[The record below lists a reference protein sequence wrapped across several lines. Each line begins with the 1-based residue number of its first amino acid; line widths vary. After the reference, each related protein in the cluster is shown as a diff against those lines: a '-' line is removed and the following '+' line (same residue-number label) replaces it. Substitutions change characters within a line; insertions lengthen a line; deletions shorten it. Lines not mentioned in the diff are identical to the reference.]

1 MNKNFFYIDCFD
13 FSRESSGS
21 GGASINNAV
30 IRQMADSACF
40 IGYTSD
46 NDVPGKLTTKALFGR
61 TIDMLPIAGYGKSG
75 AGGGRRLIPGAIR
88 LFWYLWRTRKA
99 WNSLGIRKVFTGN
112 YIVLWYFAFLT
123 DYRIGYYAT
132 GLGNPWIIGRH
143 PWAGKYFSKL
153 YDFIQSKALRHTQ
166 ITWAA
171 DSPEICAE
179 WNRIAARHG
188 TKIAFEAIPSVVDT
202 DFFRPLDRAEC
213 RRRWNLP
220 AEAPVYIFVGRL
232 AQVKGIDLILNAFRL
247 VLSKRPDALL
257 LLIGDGEEKASLQ
270 ALAESL
276 NVAAQVR
283 FTGRRNPEEIVS
295 LLGAADASVVGSHVE
310 GSSFA
315 MVEQLAAGKT
325 MISTEVSG
333 ADDFIRDGVNG
344 FVVRTR
350 DPELYAEK
358 MLAVLDLP
366 GAERCSRDLALKK
379 YSENGMWI
387 TLRERLLKWK

>member
-1 MNKNFFYIDCFD
+1 MNKNFFYVDTFD
-13 FSRESSGS
+13 FSRESSGN
-21 GGASINNAV
+21 GGATINNAV
-30 IRQMADSACF
+30 IRHLPDKACF

-46 NDVPGKLTTKALFGR
+46 DDVPGKLTTKTLFGR
-61 TIDMLPIAGYGKSG
+61 TIDVIPVANFSKSG
-75 AGGGRRLIPGAIR
+75 AAKRSLMPGAIR
-88 LFWYLWRTRKA
+88 FFRYLQRSRKA
-99 WNSLGIRKVFTGN
+99 WNALGIRKVFTGN

-123 DYRIGYYAT
+123 DYQIAYYAT
-132 GLGNPWIIGRH
+132 GLGNPWLIGRH

-153 YDFIQSKALRHTQ
+153 YDFIQSRALRRAQ

-171 DSPEICAE
+171 DSPETCAE

-188 TKIAFEAIPSVVDT
+188 TKITFEAIPSVVDT

-213 RRRWNLP
+213 RGRWNLP

-232 AQVKGIDLILNAFRL
+232 AQVKGVDLILNAFRL
-247 VLSKRPDALL
+247 VLKKRPDAMLL
-257 LLIGDGEEKASLQ
+257 LVGDGEEKASLQ
-270 ALAESL
+270 TLAESL
-276 NVAAQVR
+276 NVSARVR

-315 MVEQLAAGKT
+315 MVEQLAAGKA
-325 MISTEVSG
+325 MISTVVSG

-350 DPELYAEK
+350 APELYAEK

-366 GAERCSRDLALKK
+366 EAERCSRNLALEK
-379 YSENGMWI
+379 YSENGMWE
-387 TLRERLLKWK
+387 TLRKRLLEWK